1 LNFEMNRKSR
11 APTSCRRPAVFS
23 CLVDKHLLGAF
34 PSAYDVDARRQGY
47 RRLAR
52 GSAEVADERARHI
65 IYMYRFGTS
74 EREVK
79 HRAGCVDAR
88 LGKRGVGHG
97 AFGNLLEL

>member
-1 LNFEMNRKSR
+1 MICRGGADSSVRPSLNSFHHYFLS
-11 APTSCRRPAVFS
+11 S
-23 CLVDKHLLGAF
+23 F
-34 PSAYDVDARRQGY
+34 PSAHDVDALRQGY
-47 RRLAR
+47 CRLAR
-52 GSAEVADERARHI
+52 GSAEVADERAGHI

-79 HRAGCVDAR
+79 HRAGRVDAR